1 MKAALMILATLMSA
15 GMVFSAHADEAK
27 AAIASGTI
35 NMAAN
40 MNELALAC
48 GHMSSQ
54 DVETGRIKQ
63 RDAAIKDLGVAPA
76 SYDKM
81 YAGYASDF
89 KKKWGTMTPEKQK
102 STCAQMKR

>member
-1 MKAALMILATLMSA
+1 MKAALTILATLMSA
-15 GMVFSAHADEAK
+15 GMVFSAHADDAK
-27 AAIASGTI
+27 AAIVSGTI

-48 GHMSSQ
+48 GHMSIQ
-54 DVETGRIKQ
+54 DVQAGRTKQ

-81 YAGYASDF
+81 YAGYTSDF
-89 KKKWGTMTPEKQK
+89 KKKWDTMSPAKQK
-102 STCAQMKR
+102 STCDQMKR

>member
-1 MKAALMILATLMSA
+1 M
-15 GMVFSAHADEAK
+15 
-27 AAIASGTI
+27 
-35 NMAAN
+35 
-40 MNELALAC
+40 
-48 GHMSSQ
+48 
-54 DVETGRIKQ
+54 ETGRIKQ

>member
-15 GMVFSAHADEAK
+15 GTAFSAHADEAK

-48 GHMSSQ
+48 GHMSAP
-54 DVETGRIKQ
+54 DVEAGRIKQ
-63 RDAAIKDLGVAPA
+63 RDAAIKDLGVASA
-76 SYDKM
+76 SYDRM
-81 YAGYASDF
+81 YGAYAADF
-89 KKKWGTMTPEKQK
+89 KKKWGTMTPAKQK
-102 STCAQMKR
+102 STCDQMKR